1 MRVSV
6 VGISHRTAPVAVR
19 EHYAL
24 DGDELQA
31 VLARLGARYAGAAV
45 LSTCNRTEV
54 YVTDAAVVDDPRPI
68 VALLSEIKG
77 EPPIEGVPFTALT
90 GDEASRHLFRVA
102 AGIESM
108 VVGESEILGQ
118 VRGAFTAATRAGTHT
133 PALSRLFHTAIRVGR
148 KVRERTSIGRR
159 PVSVSSMAVDLAR
172 REPGDLSEKTVLV
185 IGAGEAG
192 QLSASN
198 LLGAGVARMI
208 VTSRSAE
215 RTSDIAGALR
225 ARPVAFAQRG
235 RALAEADIAISST
248 AAHDHVLDRV
258 MVAEAMAARPDRP
271 LLLIDI
277 AVPRDIDPAVR
288 ALPNVRLYDIDELQ
302 AAGERNLEL
311 RRGEL
316 VAAEAVIEE
325 DVAKYAEW
333 LRSLAVVPTIAALRE
348 RADALRLAELE
359 RTLSRMDLAPAAR
372 ARVEAMSA
380 ALVKKLLHA
389 PIARLKDPAGGER
402 YTAAARALF
411 ALDDDL
417 DNLAGGHGGGDVD
430 DLEADE

>member
-1 MRVSV
+1 MQVSV
-6 VGISHRTAPVAVR
+6 IGISHRTAPVAVR
-19 EHYAL
+19 EHFAL
-24 DGDELQA
+24 DADELRA
-31 VLARLGARYAGAAV
+31 VLSRLGQRYAGAAV

-54 YVTDAAVVDDPRPI
+54 YVTDPQHVDDPRPVI
-68 VALLSEIKG
+68 ALLSEVKG

-90 GDEASRHLFRVA
+90 GDDASRHLFRVA
-102 AGIESM
+102 AGVESM

-118 VRGAFTAATRAGTHT
+118 VRGAFTAATQARTHT

-148 KVRERTSIGRR
+148 KVRERTTIGRR

-172 REPGDLSEKTVLV
+172 REPGDLTEKTVLV

-192 QLSASN
+192 QLTANN
-198 LLGAGVARMI
+198 LLGAGVAKMM

-215 RTSDIAGALR
+215 RTTDIARALS
-225 ARPVAFAQRG
+225 ARPVAFPQRA
-235 RALAEADIAISST
+235 RALAEADIVISST
-248 AAHDHVLDRV
+248 AAHDHVIDRA
-258 MVAEAMAARPDRP
+258 MVQAAMAARPDRP

-288 ALPNVRLYDIDELQ
+288 DLPSVRLYDIDELQ
-302 AAGERNLEL
+302 AVAERNLEL

-316 VAAEAVIEE
+316 AAAEAIIED
-325 DVAKYAEW
+325 DVAKFADW
-333 LRSLAVVPTIAALRE
+333 LRSLAVVPTIAALQE

-359 RTLSRMDLAPAAR
+359 RTLSRMDLPPEDR
-372 ARVEAMSA
+372 ARVEAMTA

-389 PIARLKDPAGGER
+389 PINRLKDPADGER

-411 ALDDDL
+411 ALDDDP
-417 DNLAGGHGGGDVD
+417 DPG
-430 DLEADE
+430 E